1 MFHFFQGMTVAM
13 QILTRALHVGAVALM
28 MAQGVAAQSTTA
40 GQPSAPATLPQP
52 PALIAPEVLAERF
65 PACVGQLQNRALSAG
80 ISENTVRQV
89 LAQVQFNP
97 RVIELDRKQ
106 PEFTESFTN
115 YFNRRVTQQRI
126 ERGREL
132 FAQHRELLYRISREY
147 GIQPQYLLA
156 FWGLET
162 NFGSF
167 FGNIPVLDSLATLA
181 CDERRS
187 EFFTGELLGALKILD
202 TGDVQ
207 PSRMIGSWAG
217 AMGHTQFMPSVFLR
231 YALDAD
237 NDGRRDLWG
246 SIPDALSS
254 AANFLKGLG
263 WKEGER
269 WGREVRLPKGFA
281 YEEAGLDKA
290 RSLAEWSRLGVKSTN
305 GGALP
310 NEDMKAAL
318 VIPAGHQ
325 GPAFLVYDNF
335 RVIMRWNRSEFYA
348 ISVGMLADQIAGR
361 NGLVRQPPADA
372 LRLSREQALALQTRL
387 QEKGFDAGS
396 PDGIIGSATKN
407 AIRQFQKAQGMI
419 ADGYPDKAVFAA
431 LGIELIDP

>member
-1 MFHFFQGMTVAM
+1 MTVAM
-13 QILTRALHVGAVALM
+13 RNSRWALLVGAVSLTLGQGV
-28 MAQGVAAQSTTA
+28 MAQS
-40 GQPSAPATLPQP
+40 QP
-52 PALIAPEVLAERF
+52 PVLTAPEVLAERF
-65 PACVGQLQNRALSAG
+65 PACVGQLQDRALSAG
-80 ISENTVRQV
+80 VSQNTVQQV
-89 LAQVQFNP
+89 LASVQFTP

-115 YFNRRVTQQRI
+115 YFNRRVNQQRI
-126 ERGREL
+126 DRGREL
-132 FAQHRELLYRISREY
+132 FAQHRELLYRIADEY
-147 GIQPQYLLA
+147 GVQPQYLLA

-162 NFGSF
+162 NFGTY
-167 FGNIPVLDSLATLA
+167 FGNTPVLDSLATLA

-187 EFFTGELLGALKILD
+187 EFFTGELLGALKIVD
-202 TGDVQ
+202 NGDV
-207 PSRMIGSWAG
+207 PPTRMIGSWAG

-246 SIPDALSS
+246 SVPDALTS
-254 AANFLKGLG
+254 AANFLKGIG
-263 WKEGER
+263 WQPGER

-290 RSLAEWSRLGVKSTN
+290 RPLAEWSRLGVKRAN
-305 GGALP
+305 GAPLP
-310 NEDMKAAL
+310 LADMKAAL
-318 VIPAGHQ
+318 VIPAGYQ

-361 NGLVRQPPADA
+361 GGLVQQPPANA
-372 LRLSREQALALQTRL
+372 PRITREQALALQTRL
-387 QEKGFDAGS
+387 QEKGYDPGK
-396 PDGIIGSATKN
+396 PDGIIGSGTKN

-419 ADGYPDKAVFAA
+419 PDGYPGKAVFTA
-431 LGIELIDP
+431 LGIELVEP